1 MNIYNFFFSCKHA
14 ISFVVVVVVV
24 ADLDFVKKLLKI
36 DTKIVG
42 ASLGDMLL
50 Y

>member
-14 ISFVVVVVVV
+14 ISFVVVVVV

-36 DTKIVG
+36 DKKIV
-42 ASLGDMLL
+42 
-50 Y
+50 